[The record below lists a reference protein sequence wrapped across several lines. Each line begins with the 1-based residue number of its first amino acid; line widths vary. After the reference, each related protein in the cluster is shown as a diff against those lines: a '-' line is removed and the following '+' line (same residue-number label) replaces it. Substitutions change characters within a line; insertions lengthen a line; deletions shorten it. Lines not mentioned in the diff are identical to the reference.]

1 MVWPVY
7 IHQLVHSG
15 NMELKSRATPE
26 YINCFC
32 FDETRGFNIEDQKDI
47 KWKDVFKMKINNLR
61 HYLQSIYSTF
71 ENLIVCV
78 CGSDVSQNVNISCVF
93 VFLWILWKV
102 RHDLLFKR
110 ACDFSSVGGK
120 EILDAVIQ
128 DSVASASSYNSC
140 MQSDGCWIGVFN
152 ACVVLTCMTR

>member
-1 MVWPVY
+1 
-7 IHQLVHSG
+7 
-15 NMELKSRATPE
+15 MELKSRATPE

-78 CGSDVSQNVNISCVF
+78 CVDQMSHKTSISPACLCFFEFCEKCDTICCLNAPVTF
-93 VFLWILWKV
+93 
-102 RHDLLFKR
+102 RLL
-110 ACDFSSVGGK
+110 
-120 EILDAVIQ
+120 
-128 DSVASASSYNSC
+128 VAKKS
-140 MQSDGCWIGVFN
+140 
-152 ACVVLTCMTR
+152 LTL